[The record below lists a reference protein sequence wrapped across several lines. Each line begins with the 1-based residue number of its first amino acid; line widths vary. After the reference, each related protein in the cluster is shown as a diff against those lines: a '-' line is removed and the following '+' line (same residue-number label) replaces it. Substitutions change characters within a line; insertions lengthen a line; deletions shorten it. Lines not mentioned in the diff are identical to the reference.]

1 MDVSLLKNPKNS
13 HRKKVILPRRSNL
26 FAEFMGIMLGDGG
39 INNEWQANITVNA
52 IADKKYVDYVSH
64 LCLQLFGIVP
74 AIRQRKTKQAT
85 VISLASTSV
94 VDFLVAQGLPR
105 GNKLFAGLK
114 IPLWIMENREYQRV
128 CVRGLVDTD
137 GCLYIHKHIVAGKQ
151 YRNLGFCFTSYS
163 PELVLQVA
171 SILEENGIKPA
182 VPRGGRNVYL
192 YRAESIQKYLRIFGS
207 SNERITSVLSKLEA
221 SDSGLFHRLGKAAY
235 RKVP

>member
-13 HRKKVILPRRSNL
+13 HRKKVILPERSEI
-26 FAEFMGIMLGDGG
+26 FAEFIGIMLGDGG

-52 IADKKYVDYVSH
+52 VADKKYADYISKI
-64 LCLQLFGIVP
+64 CLHLFGIVP
-74 AIRQRKTKQAT
+74 TIRQRKTKQAT

-105 GNKLFAGLK
+105 GNKLSAGLK
-114 IPLWIMENREYQRV
+114 IPAWIMENREYRIA

-137 GCLYIHKHIVAGKQ
+137 GCLYIHRHAVAGKQ

-163 PELVLQVA
+163 PNLILQVA
-171 SILEENGIKPA
+171 SILAENGIKPSI
-182 VPRGGRNVYL
+182 PKGGRNVYL
-192 YRAESIQKYLRIFGS
+192 YRAESIQEYLRIFGS
-207 SNERITSVLSKLEA
+207 SNERITSVPLKLEA